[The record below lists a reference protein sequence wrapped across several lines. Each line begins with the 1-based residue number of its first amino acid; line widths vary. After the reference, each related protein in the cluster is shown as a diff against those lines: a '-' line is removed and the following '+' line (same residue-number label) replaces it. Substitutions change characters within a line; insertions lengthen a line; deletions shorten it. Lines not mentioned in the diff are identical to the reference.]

1 MSTETMATPA
11 NQTPEKTELNGI
23 YKKIFMR
30 LIPFLMMLW
39 ILAWLDRVNIG
50 FVKLTMLDDLKWSEA
65 IYGLGAG
72 IFFLGYFFFEVPS
85 NLLLQK
91 IGARKTI
98 MRITIGW
105 GLTSIAMMFVKTSG
119 MFYFLRF
126 LLGVFEAGFYPGI
139 ILYLT
144 FWFPNDRRAKA
155 FGMFMSA
162 SAFAGVIGG
171 PLAGTIMTQLNG
183 VNGWAGWQWVF
194 LIEGV
199 PSVLAG
205 IATYFYLTDKPD
217 QAHWLS
223 ERERSLVRADLE
235 RDAASLGHREH
246 SLLASLKDGKI
257 WLMIMIYF
265 CIVAANSS
273 LTFYG
278 PTLVKEVGFT
288 SPMAVGWIMAA
299 AYLCGAAGMI
309 FNGFHSDKHQ
319 ESRYHCGLAAALGS
333 ASLLAVALLLKTSPL
348 LTLVMLALAI
358 VGTMSAIPVF
368 WQMPNRFLS
377 GAAAAGGVALINSVA
392 NLAGFGAPWMLGVIK
407 TSTGQLTTGLYV
419 VAAFEI
425 CATILILMFVPPFKK
440 ITPVAK
446 TTSQETRKPGQKWVT
461 THD

>member
-1 MSTETMATPA
+1 MSTASVTLPLAQAPA
-11 NQTPEKTELNGI
+11 KTELDNV
-23 YKKIFMR
+23 YKKIFLR
-30 LIPFLMMLW
+30 LIPFLMVLW
-39 ILAWLDRVNIG
+39 ILAWIDRVNIG

-65 IYGLGAG
+65 VYGLGAG

-91 IGARKTI
+91 IGAKKTI

-105 GLTSIAMMFVKTSG
+105 GLTSIAMMFVTTPQ

-162 SAFAGVIGG
+162 SALAGVIGG
-171 PLAGTIMTQLNG
+171 PLAGFIMTTFNG
-183 VNGWAGWQWVF
+183 VNGWQGWQWVF
-194 LIEGV
+194 LLEGI
-199 PSVLAG
+199 PSVIAG
-205 IATYFYLTDKPD
+205 FVTWFYLTDKPE
-217 QAHWLS
+217 QASWLTQ
-223 ERERSLVRADLE
+223 RERDLVHADLE
-235 RDAASLGHREH
+235 RDARALGHREH
-246 SLLASLKDGKI
+246 SMLASLKDSKI
-257 WLMIMIYF
+257 WLMILIYF
-265 CIVAANSS
+265 CIIAANSS

-288 SPMAVGWIMAA
+288 SPLAVGWIMAG

-309 FNGFHSDKHQ
+309 LNGFHSDKHQ
-319 ESRYHCGLAAALGS
+319 ESRYHCGIAAALGS
-333 ASLLAVALLLKTSPL
+333 ASLLAIAMVLKTSPL
-348 LTLVMLALAI
+348 LTLAMLTLAI

-392 NLAGFGAPWMLGVIK
+392 NLAGFGAPWMLGLIK
-407 TSTGQLTTGLYV
+407 TSTGSLSAGLYV

-425 CATILILMFVPPFKK
+425 CATLLILQFVPRIHK
-440 ITPVAK
+440 THAPVKA
-446 TTSQETRKPGQKWVT
+446 SFQ
-461 THD
+461 

>member
-1 MSTETMATPA
+1 MSTASATLPA
-11 NQTPEKTELNGI
+11 GTATASSELDSV
-23 YKKIFMR
+23 YKKIFLR
-30 LIPFLMMLW
+30 LIPFLMVLW
-39 ILAWLDRVNIG
+39 ILAWIDRVNIG

-65 IYGLGAG
+65 VYGLGAG

-91 IGARKTI
+91 IGAKKTI

-105 GLTSIAMMFVKTSG
+105 GLTSIAMMSVKTPEI
-119 MFYFLRF
+119 FYFLRF

-162 SAFAGVIGG
+162 SALAGVIGG
-171 PLAGTIMTQLNG
+171 PLAGFIMTSLNG
-183 VNGWAGWQWVF
+183 ANGWQGWQWVF
-194 LIEGV
+194 LLEGV
-199 PSVLAG
+199 PSVIAG
-205 IATYFYLTDKPD
+205 VVTYFYLTDKPE
-217 QAHWLS
+217 QATWLS
-223 ERERSLVRADLE
+223 PRERDLVHADLE
-235 RDAASLGHREH
+235 RDAKALGHREH
-246 SLLASLKDGKI
+246 SMLASLKDGKI
-257 WLMIMIYF
+257 WLMILIYF
-265 CIVAANSS
+265 CIIAANSS

-288 SPMAVGWIMAA
+288 SPLAVGWIMAA

-309 FNGFHSDKHQ
+309 LNGFHSDKHQ
-319 ESRYHCGLAAALGS
+319 EARYHCAIAAALGS
-333 ASLLAVALLLKTSPL
+333 VSLLVIALLLKASPL
-348 LTLVMLALAI
+348 LTLVMLTLAI

-377 GAAAAGGVALINSVA
+377 GTAAAGGVALINSIA
-392 NLAGFGAPWMLGVIK
+392 NLAGFGAPWMLGIIK

-425 CATILILMFVPPFKK
+425 CATLLILMFVPRFHQTQAATKS
-440 ITPVAK
+440 AF
-446 TTSQETRKPGQKWVT
+446 
-461 THD
+461 H

>member
-1 MSTETMATPA
+1 MSTASVTLPA
-11 NQTPEKTELNGI
+11 AGKAAPTELDGV
-23 YKKIFMR
+23 YKKIFLR
-30 LIPFLMMLW
+30 LIPFLMVLW
-39 ILAWLDRVNIG
+39 ILAWIDRVNIG

-65 IYGLGAG
+65 VYGLGAG

-85 NLLLQK
+85 NLLLQR
-91 IGARKTI
+91 IGAKKTI

-105 GLTSIAMMFVKTSG
+105 GLTSIAMMFVQTPQ

-162 SAFAGVIGG
+162 SALAGVIGG
-171 PLAGTIMTQLNG
+171 PLAGFIMTAFNG

-194 LIEGV
+194 LLEGV
-199 PSVLAG
+199 PSVIAG
-205 IATYFYLTDKPD
+205 LVTWFYLTDKPE
-217 QAHWLS
+217 QAHWLTA
-223 ERERSLVRADLE
+223 RERDLVHADLE
-235 RDAASLGHREH
+235 RDAKSLGHREH
-246 SLLASLKDGKI
+246 SMLASLKDSKI
-257 WLMIMIYF
+257 WLMILIYF
-265 CIVAANSS
+265 CIIAANSS

-288 SPMAVGWIMAA
+288 SPLAVGWIMAA

-319 ESRYHCGLAAALGS
+319 EARYHCGLAAALGA
-333 ASLLAVALLLKTSPL
+333 ASLLGIALLVNTSPL
-348 LTLVMLALAI
+348 LTLVLLTLAI

-377 GAAAAGGVALINSVA
+377 GAAAAGGVALINSIA
-392 NLAGFGAPWMLGVIK
+392 NLAGFGAPWMLGLIK
-407 TSTGQLTTGLYV
+407 TATGQLTTGLFV

-425 CATILILMFVPPFKK
+425 SATLLILKFVPRFHKSDA
-440 ITPVAK
+440 VAK
-446 TTSQETRKPGQKWVT
+446 ATF
-461 THD
+461 H

>member
-1 MSTETMATPA
+1 MNTTSIPLNPA
-11 NQTPEKTELNGI
+11 SRAAPSELDGV
-23 YKKIFMR
+23 YKKIFLR
-30 LIPFLMMLW
+30 LIPFLMILW
-39 ILAWLDRVNIG
+39 ILAWIDRVNIG

-65 IYGLGAG
+65 VYGLGAG

-91 IGARKTI
+91 IGAKKTI

-105 GLTSIAMMFVKTSG
+105 GVTSIVMMFVKTPE

-162 SAFAGVIGG
+162 SALAGVIGG
-171 PLAGTIMTQLNG
+171 PLAGTIMTSLNG
-183 VNGWAGWQWVF
+183 VNGWQGWQWVF
-194 LIEGV
+194 LMEGV
-199 PSVLAG
+199 PSVIAG
-205 IATYFYLTDKPD
+205 FVTYFYLTDRPE
-217 QAHWLS
+217 QAGWLTQ
-223 ERERSLVRADLE
+223 RERDLVHADLE
-235 RDAASLGHREH
+235 RDTAALGQREH
-246 SLLASLKDGKI
+246 SMLASLKDSKI
-257 WLMIMIYF
+257 WLMILIYF
-265 CIVAANSS
+265 CIIAANSS

-288 SPMAVGWIMAA
+288 SPLAVGWIMAA

-309 FNGFHSDKHQ
+309 LNGTHSDKQQ
-319 ESRYHCGLAAALGS
+319 EARYHCGLAAALGS
-333 ASLLAVALLLKTSPL
+333 ASLLVIALLLKASPL
-348 LTLVMLALAI
+348 LTLVMLTLAI

-377 GAAAAGGVALINSVA
+377 GTAAAGGVALINSVA
-392 NLAGFGAPWMLGVIK
+392 NLAGFGAPWMLGLIK
-407 TSTGQLTTGLYV
+407 TATGQLTTGLFV

-425 CATILILMFVPPFKK
+425 CATLLILKFVPPLSKAQ
-440 ITPVAK
+440 VAAK
-446 TTSQETRKPGQKWVT
+446 STF
-461 THD
+461 H

>member
-1 MSTETMATPA
+1 MTSTQAMSPPA
-11 NQTPEKTELNGI
+11 GPAAQPELEQT
-23 YKKIFMR
+23 YKKILFR
-30 LIPFLMMLW
+30 LIPFLMVLW
-39 ILAWLDRVNIG
+39 ILAWIDRVNIG

-91 IGARKTI
+91 IGAKKTI

-105 GLTSIAMMFVKTSG
+105 GLTSIAMMFVKTPE

-144 FWFPNDRRAKA
+144 YWFPNDRRAKA

-171 PLAGTIMTQLNG
+171 PLAGWIMTHLNG

-194 LIEGV
+194 LIEGI
-199 PSVLAG
+199 PSVIAG
-205 IATYFYLTDKPD
+205 VVTFFYLTDRPE
-217 QAHWLS
+217 QAKWLTA
-223 ERERSLVRADLE
+223 RERQLVHADLE
-235 RDAASLGHREH
+235 RDQQALGDREH
-246 SLLASLKDGKI
+246 SMLASLRDSKI
-257 WLMIMIYF
+257 WILIAIYF
-265 CIVAANSS
+265 CIIAANSS

-288 SPMAVGWIMAA
+288 SPLAVGWIMAA

-309 FNGFHSDKHQ
+309 YNGFRSDKHQ
-319 ESRYHCGLAAALGS
+319 ESRWHCGLAAALG
-333 ASLLAVALLLKTSPL
+333 AVSLLVIAVMLERSAAVVLVALT
-348 LTLVMLALAI
+348 LAI

-377 GAAAAGGVALINSVA
+377 GTAAAGGVALINSIA
-392 NLAGFGAPWMLGVIK
+392 NLAGFGAPFMLGMIK
-407 TSTGQLTTGLYV
+407 TQTGSLAPGLYV
-419 VAAFEI
+419 VAAVEA
-425 CATILILMFVPPFKK
+425 CAMLLILALIPRFRK
-440 ITPVAK
+440 TRVA
-446 TTSQETRKPGQKWVT
+446 EPALA
-461 THD
+461 H